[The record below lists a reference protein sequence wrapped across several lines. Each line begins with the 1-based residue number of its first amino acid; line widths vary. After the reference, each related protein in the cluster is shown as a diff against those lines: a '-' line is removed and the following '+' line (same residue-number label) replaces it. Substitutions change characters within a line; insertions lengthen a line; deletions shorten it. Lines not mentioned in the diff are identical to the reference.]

1 MPHNERPLSALCEGL
16 GAGRAA
22 TATNVRSYVL
32 RPSLCCTAVSRISAL
47 RDGPGADRSA
57 PATNVR
63 SCVLRALACRTA
75 LGPLSALRVAAGFVS
90 IPYFTKQ
97 PVFPQGAPAQAS
109 IIPFRGAA
117 PPSLGGL
124 LSGCGSTRDPF
135 ALKGSYIQRQREV
148 EKDRMVSDH
157 CKLTTAPTKSL
168 ASEKRGR

>member
-1 MPHNERPLSALCEGL
+1 MVRERIRRLTALPNRGLATPRRRHRPLSALHDGL
-16 GAGRAA
+16 CNGRAEQA
-22 TATNVRSYVL
+22 PNVRYYVL
-32 RPSLCCTAVSRISAL
+32 RALVCRAAVRPLSAL

-75 LGPLSALRVAAGFVS
+75 LGPLSALRVAAGLVS

-124 LSGCGSTRDPF
+124 LSGCVSTRDPF
-135 ALKGSYIQRQREV
+135 ALGG
-148 EKDRMVSDH
+148 
-157 CKLTTAPTKSL
+157 P
-168 ASEKRGR
+168 

>member
-1 MPHNERPLSALCEGL
+1 MSATGPIPVIRSTRVERPL
-16 GAGRAA
+16 
-22 TATNVRSYVL
+22 
-32 RPSLCCTAVSRISAL
+32 PAL

-75 LGPLSALRVAAGFVS
+75 LGPLSALRVAAGLVS

-124 LSGCGSTRDPF
+124 LGGCGSTRDPF
-135 ALKGSYIQRQREV
+135 TLGGPYIQRQREV

-157 CKLTTAPTKSL
+157 CKLTTAPTKSS